1 MTWGPDDP
9 FPAPSAFGETDGGAR
24 NLPRFLCSLL
34 APGPVLVLGS
44 SEVALEAASS
54 REVVVVDWNRRRLA
68 RLQDCAYRQGQTLR
82 AICRDPERQDLG
94 VAPRSMTNAVCVDVL
109 ERTRDDVA
117 VLERLHRVLA
127 PEGRL
132 ITRVPAHRAPAPAAA
147 RLYDPESLRTS
158 LELAGFRTQ
167 TVRYW
172 NFLGVP
178 SAWAKARRLD
188 SPDGAAGQASSER
201 PRHWWD
207 EALDWW
213 FEAVEN
219 RVGFPTGVSLVSVAT
234 PHVEKVRVRRES
246 LSKALGRRGT
256 REAYEPMAAS
266 R

>member
-1 MTWGPDDP
+1 MTCTLDDP
-9 FPAPSAFGETDGGAR
+9 PPGGRALGETHGGAR

-34 APGPVLVLGS
+34 GPGPVLVVGS
-44 SEVALEAASS
+44 SQVALEAAAT
-54 REVVVVDWNRRRLA
+54 REVVVVDPDHRRLSDV
-68 RLQDCAYRQGQTLR
+68 QDRVSRHGGHLR
-82 AICRDPERQDLG
+82 AICKDLERQDLG
-94 VAPRSMTNAVCVDVL
+94 VAPRSMANVVCVDVL
-109 ERTRDDVA
+109 ERTRDDIA

-132 ITRVPAHRAPAPAAA
+132 VTRVRARRTSDTS
-147 RLYDPESLRTS
+147 RLYDPETLRSS
-158 LELAGFRTQ
+158 LEVAGFRTQ

-178 SAWAKARRLD
+178 WAWATARRRDLA
-188 SPDGAAGQASSER
+188 DGAGEAAVGLPS
-201 PRHWWD
+201 HWWD
-207 EALDWW
+207 QALDWW

-219 RVGFPTGVSLVSVAT
+219 RVGFPTGVSLISVAT

-246 LSKALGRRGT
+246 LSKALGQRGT

>member
-1 MTWGPDDP
+1 MTWTPDEP
-9 FPAPSAFGETDGGAR
+9 LSGNHVLGETHGGER

-44 SEVALEAASS
+44 APVALAAAAT
-54 REVVVVDWNRRRLA
+54 REVVFADPDRRRLTE
-68 RLQDCAYRQGQTLR
+68 LQERATQQGHALR
-82 AICRDPERQDLG
+82 TICRDAEQHDLG
-94 VAPRSMTNAVCVDVL
+94 LAPRSMSNVVCVDLL
-109 ERTRDDVA
+109 ESSRDDVA

-132 ITRVPAHRAPAPAAA
+132 VTRIRARRPGTSRP
-147 RLYDPESLRTS
+147 YDPEMLRRS
-158 LELAGFRTQ
+158 LEVAGFRTQ
-167 TVRYW
+167 TLRYW

-178 SAWAKARRLD
+178 WAWARARR
-188 SPDGAAGQASSER
+188 PDFTDGGAPAAGER
-201 PRHWWD
+201 PSRWWD
-207 EALDWW
+207 DALDWW

-219 RVGFPTGVSLVSVAT
+219 RVGFPTGVSLISVAT

-246 LSKALGRRGT
+246 LSKALGTRGA